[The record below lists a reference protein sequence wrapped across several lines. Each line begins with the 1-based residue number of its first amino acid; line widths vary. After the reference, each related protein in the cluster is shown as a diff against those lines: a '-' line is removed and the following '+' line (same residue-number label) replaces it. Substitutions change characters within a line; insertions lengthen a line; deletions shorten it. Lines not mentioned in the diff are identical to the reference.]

1 MEKRG
6 KTKEKEEENGEGG
19 ERKKM
24 EKKGKIIIAV
34 LIEDWLNAWKSQRR
48 KREYVGSLT
57 GKF

>member
-34 LIEDWLNAWKSQRR
+34 LIED
-48 KREYVGSLT
+48 
-57 GKF
+57 